1 MLAARRMS
9 RSELLAAGQHQLSPI
24 ERFHI
29 GFIERSLQPGPLDRA
44 LRFGQRHV
52 GATWIHLCTRRLLHV
67 LGTEQLPAFDPA
79 QSYLLVANHRSFFD
93 LYTIT
98 TYLVRRGLR
107 HRILFPV
114 RSEFFYD
121 RRVGF
126 LVNGAMSFFAMY
138 PPLFRERERLAL
150 NVTSLDVLAELLRGG
165 GFFAG
170 MHPEGTRNR
179 GDDPYTLLPAQRGV
193 GRLAH
198 GARATVIPAFV
209 AGLGNDLLRQVRGGL
224 NGRGLPIGIVF
235 GAPVPLDD
243 LYDKKGSPRVHR
255 EIAQR
260 SLAAVAALGEIER
273 QQRTRFAP

>member
-1 MLAARRMS
+1 MP
-9 RSELLAAGQHQLSPI
+9 RSKLLDAGQDRLSAV

-29 GFIERSLQPGPLDRA
+29 AFIERSLRPGVLDRT

-52 GATWIHLCTRRLLHV
+52 GATWIHLATRRLLHV
-67 LGTEQLPAFDPA
+67 IGTEHLPVFDPQ

-98 TYLVRRGLR
+98 TFLVRRGLR

-121 RRVGF
+121 RRLGF

-138 PPLFRERERLAL
+138 PPVFRERERLAL
-150 NVTSLDVLAELLRGG
+150 NVVSLDVLAELLRGG

-170 MHPEGTRNR
+170 VHPEGTRNL
-179 GDDPYTLLPAQRGV
+179 GSDPYALLPAQRGV

-198 GARATVIPAFV
+198 RARAAVIPAFV
-209 AGLGNDLLRQVRGGL
+209 NGLGNDFVAQVRGGL
-224 NGRGLPIGIVF
+224 NGRGTPIGLVF
-235 GAPVPLDD
+235 GEPVPLDD
-243 LYDKKGSPRVHR
+243 LYEQRGSQRVHR
-255 EIAQR
+255 EIAER

-273 QQRTRFAP
+273 RARERRFQ

>member
-1 MLAARRMS
+1 MTG
-9 RSELLAAGQHQLSPI
+9 SELLAKGQRQLSPV

-29 GFIERSLQPGPLDRA
+29 AFIERSLRPGPLDRA
-44 LRFGQRHV
+44 LRCCQRYV

-67 LGTEQLPAFDPA
+67 FGTEHLSAFDPA
-79 QSYLLVANHRSFFD
+79 KSYLLVANHRSFFD

-98 TYLVRRGLR
+98 AYLVRRGLR

-121 RRVGF
+121 RRLGF

-138 PPLFRERERLAL
+138 PPVFRDRARLAL
-150 NVTSLDVLAELLRGG
+150 NVTGLDVLAELLRGG

-179 GDDPYTLLPAQRGV
+179 GDPYTLLPAQRGV

-198 GARATVIPAFV
+198 RAQATVIPAFIN
-209 AGLGNDLLRQVRGGL
+209 GLGNDLVRQVRGGL
-224 NGRGLPIGIVF
+224 DDRGVPIGIVF
-235 GAPVPLDD
+235 GPPVPLED
-243 LYDKKGSPRVHR
+243 LYAQPGSQRVHR
-255 EIAQR
+255 EIAER
-260 SLAAVAALGEIER
+260 CLGGVGALGEIER
-273 QQRTRFAP
+273 QQRARFAP